1 MTDVCSASA
10 RSVAAAHASGYPTLG
25 DDIENW
31 GYVSAVE
38 MSTESA
44 FDANPDIEGLP
55 RCQ

>member
-1 MTDVCSASA
+1 MTDVWSASA
-10 RSVAAAHASGYPTLG
+10 RSVAAAHASGYQTLG
-25 DDIENW
+25 DDNENW
-31 GYVSAVE
+31 GYVPAVE